1 MSPKLLFFPKH
12 NSKSKDFYEKRMM
25 LGTIELLNQILL
37 GTWISIL
44 SSNSGKLGTYHNF
57 SFMIL
62 IRVIKTSMAMSFII
76 PLSLLMNY
84 SRQLLHFI
92 VSRNYWWC
100 KFQLLLNKKSKQLCL
115 SCHCNNIKGF
125 HFTLFIIY
133 SYDRT

>member
-1 MSPKLLFFPKH
+1 MSPKLLFFPQTTTANPKT
-12 NSKSKDFYEKRMM
+12 STKSAWCWE
-25 LGTIELLNQILL
+25 LELLNQILL

-84 SRQLLHFI
+84 CWQLQHSI
-92 VSRNYWWC
+92 VNRNYWCC
-100 KFQLLLNKKSKQLCL
+100 KFQFLLNKKSKQLCL
-115 SCHCNNIKGF
+115 SCHCNNIKRF
-125 HFTLFIIY
+125 HFTLFTIY